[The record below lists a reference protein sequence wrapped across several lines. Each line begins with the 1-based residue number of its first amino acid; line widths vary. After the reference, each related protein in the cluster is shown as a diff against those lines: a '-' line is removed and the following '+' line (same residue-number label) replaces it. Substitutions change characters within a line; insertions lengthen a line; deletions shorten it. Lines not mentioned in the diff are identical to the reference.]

1 MLPLFGSDLV
11 LELALGFSSGP
22 HLRSLL
28 FLQALLDLL
37 INFFLDR
44 IGVSWLAVRIRFL
57 LIILAKHLKNAIQKL

>member
-11 LELALGFSSGP
+11 LELALGFPSGP
-22 HLRSLL
+22 RLRSLL

-44 IGVSWLAVRIRFL
+44 IGVCWLAVRIRFL